1 MNDEWAEHGLD
12 PWNVRLRQEHMDPHR
27 SGSGLV
33 SGKCGRTATPT
44 VGGTRFHCRHT
55 LPDPDYPG
63 SETFLHCHGS
73 DGPSRDVYATS
84 EAAMVACEQ
93 ATARGLR
100 GQNTPL
106 GQLAREQ
113 LGIAADS

>member
-1 MNDEWAEHGLD
+1 MSGRNTGWTRGTFDCDKNIWTHTEAEAGWFGEVWPARD
-12 PWNVRLRQEHMDPHR
+12 ADGWRY
-27 SGSGLV
+27 
-33 SGKCGRTATPT
+33 A
-44 VGGTRFHCRHT
+44 FHCRHT
-55 LPDPDYPG
+55 LPNPDFPG

-93 ATARGLR
+93 ATARGFPA
-100 GQNTPL
+100 QNTSL
-106 GQLAREQ
+106 GQLARER